1 MKLKLVELLTTLKTV
16 YVSHLAASIA
26 VTAIAGTVAVGGI
39 SYGVYTASRPTPVE
53 EVVVA
58 EEVSSTNAKESTTAD
73 TKPTKNETASSEK
86 VESAKKDSET
96 SAPKKEEKISSKTEA
111 KTETKTEKK
120 GNASPSESQ
129 PSPQATQTKAAE
141 SKSTTSNQ
149 SASSQNESKPD
160 TSASSAPAPSKSD
173 SNKQKE
179 DAPKAHVH
187 SWRHVDAVTKPIY
200 ETRYVVDQAAYD
212 EPRTISYEVTDYNE
226 TEIVQNGIVCPP
238 HSVVVGSHTVT
249 EVDITHHEEQG
260 HYEQVQV
267 GTEVVTPAYD
277 VCSECGAKK

>member
-1 MKLKLVELLTTLKTV
+1 MKLKLIELLTTLKTV

-26 VTAIAGTVAVGGI
+26 VTAIAGTVAVGSVG
-39 SYGVYTASRPTPVE
+39 YGVYTASHPTPVE
-53 EVVVA
+53 AVAVADEVTST
-58 EEVSSTNAKESTTAD
+58 EVKESTPTG

-96 SAPKKEEKISSKTEA
+96 SAPKKEEKISSKTE
-111 KTETKTEKK
+111 TKTEKK
-120 GNASPSESQ
+120 DNASASESQ

-149 SASSQNESKPD
+149 SASSKTESKPS
-160 TSASSAPAPSKSD
+160 TSASNTTAPSKSD

-187 SWRHVDAVTKPIY
+187 SWRHVDAVTMPVY
-200 ETRYVVDQAAYD
+200 ETRYVVDKPAWD
-212 EPRTISYEVTDYNE
+212 EPRTISYEVPDTYTSSGVDE
-226 TEIVQNGIVCPP
+226 NGYTYEAGMPT
-238 HSVVVGSHTVT
+238 GTYHTVT
-249 EVDITHHEEQG
+249 EVDITHHAEEG

>member
-1 MKLKLVELLTTLKTV
+1 MKLKLVELLTTLKTI

-26 VTAIAGTVAVGGI
+26 GTAIAGTVAVGGVG
-39 SYGVYTASRPTPVE
+39 YGVYTASRPTPVE
-53 EVVVA
+53 AVAVA
-58 EEVSSTNAKESTTAD
+58 EEVASTEAKESTPPG

-96 SAPKKEEKISSKTEA
+96 SAPKKEEKIAS

-120 GNASPSESQ
+120 DNASASESQ
-129 PSPQATQTKAAE
+129 PSAQATQTKAAE

-149 SASSQNESKPD
+149 SASSQNESKPS
-160 TSASSAPAPSKSD
+160 TSASNTTAPSKSD

-187 SWRHVDAVTKPIY
+187 SWRHVDAVTSPVY
-200 ETRYVVDQAAYD
+200 ESKYIVDQQAWD
-212 EPRTISYEVTDYNE
+212 EVVTDSYEVPDTYTSSGVDE
-226 TEIVQNGIVCPP
+226 NGYTYEAGMPT
-238 HSVVVGSHTVT
+238 GTYHTVT
-249 EVDITHHEEQG
+249 ETYTIHHEEQG
-260 HYEQVQV
+260 HYDLVQT
-267 GTEVVTPAYD
+267 GTKIVTPAYD

>member
-26 VTAIAGTVAVGGI
+26 VTAIAGTVAVGSVG
-39 SYGVYTASRPTPVE
+39 YGVYTASRPTPVE
-53 EVVVA
+53 AVAVA
-58 EEVSSTNAKESTTAD
+58 EEVASTEAKESTPTG

-96 SAPKKEEKISSKTEA
+96 SAPKKEEKISSKTE
-111 KTETKTEKK
+111 TKTEKK
-120 GNASPSESQ
+120 GNASASESQ
-129 PSPQATQTKAAE
+129 PSAQATQTKAAE

-149 SASSQNESKPD
+149 SASSNNESKP
-160 TSASSAPAPSKSD
+160 SASAPSTTAPSKSD
-173 SNKQKE
+173 SNTQKE

-187 SWRHVDAVTKPIY
+187 SWRHVDAVTKPVY
-200 ETRYVVDQAAYD
+200 ESRYVVDQEAYD

-226 TEIVQNGIVCPP
+226 TELVLNGIVCPP

-260 HYEQVQV
+260 HYDLVQT
-267 GTEVVTPAYD
+267 GTEIVTPAYD